1 MTLRDISWF
10 AAGAILAAG
19 VSLYLRRMPQQ
30 AAVPAPRPAMAPAVA
45 QAKPTMKVPPM
56 EQSTAQLAARL
67 TKNGGTAADWKLL
80 GQAYDFLGR
89 KEDAKAAYA
98 KAAAAPAK

>member
-1 MTLRDISWF
+1 MTLRDISMV

-19 VSLYLRRMPQQ
+19 IALFLRQTPPAKV
-30 AAVPAPRPAMAPAVA
+30 AAPTVPAAPVA
-45 QAKPTMKVPPM
+45 STPKPTMKVPPM

-67 TKNGGTAADWKLL
+67 AKNGGSAADWKLL